1 MEESKFKILI
11 ERFKVTEDY
20 TYGRCT
26 VFNDSQTPVF
36 SSLSLE
42 RGWLNNEKNISSIP
56 TGIFECKWEYSPK
69 FDSMLWEI
77 YGVEG
82 RAECKFHVANFVSDL
97 NGCIA
102 LGNRLA
108 DLNSDDILD
117 IANSKDAVIAFI
129 GSLGSEVKKIV
140 KLEVVEVL

>member
-1 MEESKFKILI
+1 MEESEFKILI

-26 VFNDSQTPVF
+26 VFNGSQTPVF

-82 RAECKFHVANFVSDL
+82 RTECKFHVANFVSDL

-108 DLNSDDILD
+108 DLNSDHILD
-117 IANSKDAVIAFI
+117 IANSKDAVIAFKRAL
-129 GSLGSEVKKIV
+129 SSEVKKIV